1 MQNSSNIE
9 SNVYVS
15 TVALLSSVW
24 FTQKISA
31 LHLSAFLQNS
41 LIVACFTFGRLKI
54 QILTPNRFKNQTND
68 KFKLLGHNYD
78 HLQGFVRQ
86 EK

>member
-1 MQNSSNIE
+1 M
-9 SNVYVS
+9 
-15 TVALLSSVW
+15 
-24 FTQKISA
+24 
-31 LHLSAFLQNS
+31 
-41 LIVACFTFGRLKI
+41 ACFTFGRLKI